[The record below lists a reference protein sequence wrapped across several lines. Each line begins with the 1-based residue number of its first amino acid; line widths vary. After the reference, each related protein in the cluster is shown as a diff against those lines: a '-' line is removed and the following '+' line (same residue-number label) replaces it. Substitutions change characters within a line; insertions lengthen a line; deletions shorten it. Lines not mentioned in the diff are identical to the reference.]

1 MEEKSKK
8 TILFVCTGNTCR
20 SPMAEVMFS
29 AISKDSDYLTASAGL
44 AAFDGDSAT
53 DSAILAMDEIGLD
66 LRNHRSRRLT
76 QEMAEKADKIITMT
90 HNQKEHLLMHL
101 PVATHKTL
109 SFKDII
115 GEDIDDPFFL
125 NKDVYIKTAEKIK
138 IGLEKLFEQLK
149 EK

>member
-1 MEEKSKK
+1 MKEKPQK
-8 TILFVCTGNTCR
+8 TVLFVCTGNTCR

-29 AISKDSDYLTASAGL
+29 AIIKEDEYLAASAGL

-53 DSAILAMDEIGLD
+53 DSAILAMDELGLD

-76 QEMAEKADKIITMT
+76 QEMAENADKIITMT

-101 PVATHKTL
+101 PEVANKTI

-125 NKDVYIKTAEKIK
+125 SKDVYLKTAEKIR
-138 IGLEKLFEQLK
+138 IGLVKLAQELK
-149 EK
+149 